1 MLDPAQVADI
11 LSVLLPA
18 LSKIITNAKEHD
30 HRVMES
36 VVQET
41 LKDATPDEVNQAR
54 DYLLDNGVTIVPD
67 DTEIEFIDETP
78 DDGDKV
84 QPYDPSK
91 IDIVQETQT
100 LTNLVDR
107 LQYDEIELMPD
118 FQRKAGLWDAGKQS
132 RLIESIMLRI
142 PIPAFYFDGTMW
154 DRWVIIDGLQRLTAL
169 KAFFVDKTLKLT
181 GLEYLT
187 QFNGM
192 GFDDLPGSRIRRM
205 RETQM
210 FCYIIRPGA
219 PDNLK
224 YNIFKRV
231 NTGGLELE
239 PQEIRHALFQGF
251 ATQYLKELA
260 QLPSFLNATCESIPT
275 DRMMDRE
282 FVLRFLSFYELDIG
296 SYTGVIDDFLV
307 SGMKHIN
314 KVYGANPAH
323 AEEVKNLFDS
333 VLKTSSTIFGK
344 FAFRRIPN
352 RKRRR
357 PINKALF
364 TIWTVLLAKCTPE
377 ERTSLEERRELLME
391 LYIPMFTKEAELYKY
406 LGSGKPSSVRKQF
419 QQIESLIR
427 RVLSCRLL
435 PYPIERIFRW
445 KMKNEFIAVICYT
458 NGQVTTHFPDGSRE
472 IFDCFNDFILSIYP
486 ERGDSEEEY
495 N

>member
-1 MLDPAQVADI
+1 MPDPAQVAGI
-11 LSVLLPA
+11 LLAAIFPVLN
-18 LSKIITNAKEHD
+18 SIIRNAKERD
-30 HRVMES
+30 NTVMES

-41 LKDATPDEVNQAR
+41 LKDATPDEANQAR

-78 DDGDKV
+78 DDGDKI

-91 IDIVQETQT
+91 IDIIQQTQS
-100 LTNLVDR
+100 LTNLIER
-107 LQYDEIELMPD
+107 LQYDEIDLMPD

-142 PIPAFYFDGTMW
+142 PLPAFYFDGTTW

-181 GLEYLT
+181 GLEYLV

-192 GFDDLPGSRIRRM
+192 GHDDVPGSRIRRM
-205 RETQM
+205 RETQVS
-210 FCYIIRPGA
+210 CYIINPGA

-251 ATQYLKELA
+251 ATKYLKELA
-260 QLPSFLNATCESIPT
+260 QLPSFLSATCESIPT

-282 FVLRFLSFYELDIG
+282 FVLRFLSFYELDIV

-314 KVYGANPAH
+314 KAYGANPAY

-333 VLKTSSTIFGK
+333 VLKTSSAIFGN

-352 RKRRR
+352 RNRRR

-377 ERTSLEERRELLME
+377 ERASLEERRELLME
-391 LYIPMFTKEAELYKY
+391 LYIPMFAKEADFYKS

-427 RVLSCRLL
+427 RVLSCHLL
-435 PYPIERIFRW
+435 PYPIERVFTQ
-445 KMKNEFIAVICYT
+445 ETEDGLIAVICYT
-458 NGQVTTHFPDGSRE
+458 NEQATIHFPDGRTKIISKK
-472 IFDCFNDFILSIYP
+472 DVAGKLLSAM
-486 ERGDSEEEY
+486 
-495 N
+495 